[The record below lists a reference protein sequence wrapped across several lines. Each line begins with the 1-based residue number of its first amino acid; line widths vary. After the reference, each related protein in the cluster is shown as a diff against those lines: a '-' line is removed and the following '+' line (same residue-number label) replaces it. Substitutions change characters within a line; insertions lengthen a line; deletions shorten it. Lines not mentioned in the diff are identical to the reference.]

1 MKFPAE
7 KLDEIEPSGIRELF
21 AKAQGIKNVIS
32 LGIGAPDIPA
42 PIGLKEALKQAVD
55 DNYNNYDQSIG
66 NLELREAIVE
76 KYKKCYGVDY
86 SPLKG
91 TIVTTGGVELI
102 YSTLQTYLKP
112 GEEVLHQDPC
122 FLTYPRQV
130 VLAGGK
136 MVWMP
141 STPDFKIDIEKT
153 KERITDKS
161 RIIILNF
168 PSNPTGAVMSRQEL
182 KAIVDIAEDHN
193 LLIMSDEVYEHY
205 IFNGSDH
212 VHVGSIDNAY
222 ERTITVNSF
231 SKTYAIPGWRMG
243 FGVTTPEILEPIL
256 KYHTYVVANSTTPTQ
271 VALANF
277 MHKKESEEFIKNIK
291 NEFQKR
297 RDVIIE
303 GFNSIEGISCQE
315 PAGSF
320 YCYPD
325 ISQTKYPNCEEFSER
340 AFDDARVVLVPGLE
354 FGPGQTP
361 YIRASFGSAGV
372 EQIQEVME
380 RLTKIL

>member
-1 MKFPAE
+1 MKFSAE

-21 AKAQGIKNVIS
+21 AKAQGIENVIS
-32 LGIGAPDIPA
+32 LGIGAPDITT

-55 DNYNNYDQSIG
+55 DDYNNYDQSIG
-66 NLELREAIVE
+66 NLELREAIAE
-76 KYKKCYGVDY
+76 KYKEYYGIEYDSSEGV
-86 SPLKG
+86 
-91 TIVTTGGVELI
+91 IVTTGGVELI
-102 YSTLQTYLKP
+102 YVALQTYLKP

-153 KERITDKS
+153 KEKITDKT
-161 RIIILNF
+161 RIMILNF
-168 PSNPTGAVMSRQEL
+168 PSNPTGAVMTRQEL
-182 KAIVDIAEDHN
+182 KALVDMAEDHN
-193 LLIMSDEVYEHY
+193 LLILSDEVYEHI
-205 IFNGSDH
+205 IFNGNKH

-222 ERTITVNSF
+222 ERTITVNTF

-243 FGVTTPEILEPIL
+243 FGVTTPEILKPIL

-271 VALANF
+271 VALANY
-277 MHKKESEEFIKNIK
+277 MQRKESEDFIKYIR

-297 RDVIIE
+297 RDVIVE
-303 GFNSIEGISCQE
+303 GFNSIEGISCQK
-315 PAGSF
+315 PVGSF

-325 ISQTKYPNCEEFSER
+325 ISQTKYPNCEEFSEK
-340 AFDDARVVLVPGLE
+340 AFKDARVVLVPGLE
-354 FGPGQTP
+354 FGPSQTP

-372 EQIQEVME
+372 EQIQEVIE
-380 RLTKIL
+380 RLNKIL

>member
-1 MKFPAE
+1 
-7 KLDEIEPSGIRELF
+7 
-21 AKAQGIKNVIS
+21 VIS
-32 LGIGAPDIPA
+32 LGIGAPDITT

-55 DNYNNYDQSIG
+55 NDYNNYDQSIG
-66 NLELREAIVE
+66 NLEIRKAIAE
-76 KYKKCYGVDY
+76 KYKEYYGVEYD
-86 SPLKG
+86 PLEG
-91 TIVTTGGVELI
+91 VIVTTGGVELI
-102 YSTLQTYLKP
+102 YVALQTYLKP

-153 KERITDKS
+153 KEKITDKS
-161 RIIILNF
+161 RIMILNF
-168 PSNPTGAVMSRQEL
+168 PSNPTGAVMTRQEL
-182 KAIVDIAEDHN
+182 KALVDIAEDHN
-193 LLIMSDEVYEHY
+193 LLILSDEVYEHI
-205 IFNGSDH
+205 IFNGKKH
-212 VHVGSIDNAY
+212 VHIGSIDNAY

-243 FGVTTPEILEPIL
+243 FGVTTPEILKPIL

-271 VALANF
+271 VALANY
-277 MHKKESEEFIKNIK
+277 MQTKESEEFIRYIRD
-291 NEFQKR
+291 EFQKR
-297 RDVIIE
+297 RDVIVK

-315 PAGSF
+315 PVGSF

-325 ISQTKYPNCEEFSER
+325 ISQTKYPNCEEFSEK
-340 AFDDARVVLVPGLE
+340 AFKDARVVLVPGLE

-372 EQIQEVME
+372 EQIQEVIE
-380 RLTKIL
+380 RLNKIL